1 MPELYALWT
10 GAGKR
15 VFDVEVEGVVPSVFN
30 DIDPYGIG
38 GAKGAFVLTHT
49 LTVQD
54 GSLDFAFLH
63 ITDNPALKGIEIV
76 TLGAGGSDPNAYV
89 NYAQVLT
96 SGQTDPD
103 SVPGDNSV
111 GSDDDTTLTLNVGG
125 PAPADPVVSI
135 VNGPIT
141 VSEAAGT
148 AQVLIETDVPVP
160 SGESVTV
167 NFAILPGTA
176 VATGDS
182 LGDYEYLPG
191 SFNPSTS
198 TYSGSVV
205 IGGGSSTANF
215 LINITDDSEVE
226 SNEAF
231 TVNITGVSSNAQLG
245 TDSASVTIQDN
256 DTAGTTVI
264 EFWGDYITNV
274 QEDKSKGDR
283 RYRNSFGTAELGL
296 DLDGD
301 GASDD
306 SRVTYPFSLTDELN
320 PQQFSDIWPTFE
332 YQVDRPGAVF
342 YGGYFGTLLEPTE
355 GSHSPSLC
363 SVRRGGLQPTLGSRP
378 AVAEVLRPTQT
389 IRIR

>member
-1 MPELYALWT
+1 MYFAELYAAC
-10 GAGKR
+10 GQAAGKR

-141 VSEAAGT
+141 VSEGAGT
-148 AQVLIETDVPVP
+148 AQVLIETDVLVP

-182 LGDYEYLPG
+182 LGDYQYLPG

-231 TVNITGVSSNAQLG
+231 HGEHHRRQLERS
-245 TDSASVTIQDN
+245 T
-256 DTAGTTVI
+256 
-264 EFWGDYITNV
+264 
-274 QEDKSKGDR
+274 GDR
-283 RYRNSFGTAELGL
+283 LR
-296 DLDGD
+296 
-301 GASDD
+301 
-306 SRVTYPFSLTDELN
+306 RV
-320 PQQFSDIWPTFE
+320 
-332 YQVDRPGAVF
+332 
-342 YGGYFGTLLEPTE
+342 
-355 GSHSPSLC
+355 
-363 SVRRGGLQPTLGSRP
+363 
-378 AVAEVLRPTQT
+378 
-389 IRIR
+389 